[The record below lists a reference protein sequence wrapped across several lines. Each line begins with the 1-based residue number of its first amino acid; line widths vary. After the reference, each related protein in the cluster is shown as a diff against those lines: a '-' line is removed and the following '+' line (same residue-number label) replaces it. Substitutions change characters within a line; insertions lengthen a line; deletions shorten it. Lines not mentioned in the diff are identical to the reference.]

1 MEKDSKER
9 ISVVLA
15 AHGYNI
21 ERYRYARVNCCW
33 LEILKP
39 KAHLEKR
46 LKK

>member
-1 MEKDSKER
+1 MEKGSKEK
-9 ISVVLA
+9 ISGVIA

-21 ERYRYARVNCCW
+21 ERYRHARVNSCW

-46 LKK
+46 